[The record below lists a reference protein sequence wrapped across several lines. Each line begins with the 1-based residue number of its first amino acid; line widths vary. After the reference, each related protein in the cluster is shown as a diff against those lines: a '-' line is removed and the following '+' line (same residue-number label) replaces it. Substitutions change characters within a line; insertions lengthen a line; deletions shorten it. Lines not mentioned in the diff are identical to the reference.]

1 MPLAKTGGQSPCRFG
16 DNLERTGYGVK
27 MQVRLLEL
35 IERQSIREA
44 RFAARMLSRI
54 SIKASCA
61 LLESINGFTLGV
73 GPDKRFQSLAIRHV
87 DRHGKQ
93 LFDILDDARV
103 VEKAY
108 VGVRIDLNH
117 NVDIAVGTLL
127 APRPRTKQ
135 GGMSYPALA
144 QGAFVFS

>member
-1 MPLAKTGGQSPCRFG
+1 
-16 DNLERTGYGVK
+16 
-27 MQVRLLEL
+27 
-35 IERQSIREA
+35 
-44 RFAARMLSRI
+44 MLSRI

-61 LLESINGFTLGV
+61 LLESINGFTLGA

-127 APRPRTKQ
+127 APGPRTKQ
-135 GGMSYPALA
+135 VGMSYPALA